1 MSTLTLTKPFLK
13 WVGGKSQILDQ
24 VLRLF
29 PKEINNYHEPFLGG
43 GSVLLG
49 FLSAVKSGSIKL
61 SGKVFASDYN
71 KALIGLYKNIQEFP
85 EELIAEVKSI
95 SHTYASIKG
104 TEVLPT
110 SHKRAG
116 EAVVPTE
123 PASVG
128 IVNRKPANEV
138 EAKTSQESYYYWI
151 RSLFNTLLKD
161 KEDMSDYIEVSA
173 MFLFLNKTCFR
184 GVYREGPNGFNVPF
198 EKIQKN
204 QTILDEDH
212 IRQVSVLIK
221 DVVFTHASFEESLK
235 KVVSSRDFIY
245 MDPPYAPES
254 DTSFV
259 SYTKDGFG
267 EENHKLLFRTCSE
280 FQKKGVKLVMSN
292 HDVKVVRDAFPS
304 PPFSTQVISCRRAI
318 NSKNPEAKT
327 NEVLIS
333 N

>member
-13 WVGGKSQILDQ
+13 WVGGKSQILEQ

-49 FLSAVKSGSIKL
+49 FLSAVKSGSIKV
-61 SGKVFASDYN
+61 SGTIYASDYN

-95 SHTYASIKG
+95 SQTYSTITG
-104 TEVLPT
+104 TL
-110 SHKRAG
+110 
-116 EAVVPTE
+116 
-123 PASVG
+123 
-128 IVNRKPANEV
+128 VNRKPANEV

-235 KVVSSRDFIY
+235 KVVSSRDFVY
-245 MDPPYAPES
+245 LDPPYAPES

-267 EENHKLLFRTCSE
+267 EENHKLLFRTCSD